1 MEETLSRMRKVD
13 GLISAIRLNVDRMS
27 ALSDS
32 EVANIL
38 ARLDVFEEAYRLQS
52 DYLRPSPILPCAECG
67 HPNDDN
73 IGQLRCQTC
82 TDRLVTE

>member
-1 MEETLSRMRKVD
+1 MEETLSRMRNVD
-13 GLISAIRLNVDRMS
+13 ELIGKIRLNVDRMS

-38 ARLDVFEEAYRLQS
+38 ARLDVFEEQYRRQS
-52 DYLRPSPILPCAECG
+52 DYLRPDPIVPCVECG

-82 TDRLVTE
+82 TDWLVTE